1 MPQLYVAAS
10 KELGKW
16 GADVGISKHLY
27 KLGIA
32 EESAEDAVDAL
43 NESRHAGQAD
53 WKLVKKQTVDALS
66 EETALERV
74 QRREKLV
81 DPNPTDL
88 LDILNTGTNDFFK
101 VALTAAGKTVSLSRT
116 KIGAIAG
123 SYWCQTSFIRRDKKD
138 HDGNPVQY
146 VLCLMND
153 NLGWIDKK
161 DLIDPLDE
169 CILTRHP

>member
-1 MPQLYVAAS
+1 M
-10 KELGKW
+10 
-16 GADVGISKHLY
+16 GISKHLY

-81 DPNPTDL
+81 DPNYYPRIRGASGIFRVKPVNVENHIL
-88 LDILNTGTNDFFK
+88 VGQALEGREPKLDKLKPADIAQYLITI
-101 VALTAAGKTVSLSRT
+101 AAG
-116 KIGAIAG
+116 
-123 SYWCQTSFIRRDKKD
+123 
-138 HDGNPVQY
+138 
-146 VLCLMND
+146 
-153 NLGWIDKK
+153 
-161 DLIDPLDE
+161 
-169 CILTRHP
+169 